1 MTSSRFAVRALAVSL
16 ALTAAGAF
24 CVMPPVAPA
33 SAAVGSPVGG
43 RQLAA
48 RGVIVNREPGVPPP
62 PAMPGASFLIADMDT
77 GEILAAKAPHA
88 RHLPASTLKTLTALT
103 LIPRFDVN
111 AKIMV
116 KPEDARVDGTR
127 VGIVPGTAYNATSLL
142 QGMLMVS
149 GNDTAWALARGNK
162 SVAVT
167 LRAMNANAA
176 YLHATDTVAKNPSGL
191 DAPGQTSSAYDL
203 ALIGRAAMR
212 LPDFRKYVITK
223 QATLPVGRSADGKRR
238 PGFKIA
244 THNKLLLNYPG
255 TIGIKS
261 GYTIAA
267 KSTFIGAATRGG
279 KTYIVTEMASP
290 NGSWR
295 PTAALL
301 DWAFK
306 NGAGITP
313 IGELVEPG
321 SPPVAASPT
330 AEPRAAANRP
340 QAAANT
346 AGLQP
351 QSTLPLWVAL
361 FSVFGLLALVRSR
374 LRRRSS
380 RGRS

>member
-1 MTSSRFAVRALAVSL
+1 
-16 ALTAAGAF
+16 
-24 CVMPPVAPA
+24 MPA
-33 SAAVGSPVGG
+33 
-43 RQLAA
+43 
-48 RGVIVNREPGVPPP
+48 
-62 PAMPGASFLIADMDT
+62 ASFVIADMDT
-77 GEILAAKAPHA
+77 GQILAAKAPHA

-127 VGIVPGTAYNATSLL
+127 LGIIPGTAYNATSLL
-142 QGMLMVS
+142 QGMMMVS

-203 ALIGRAAMR
+203 ALIGRAAMK

-255 TIGIKS
+255 AIGIKS

-267 KSTFIGAATRGG
+267 KNTFIGAASRGG
-279 KTYIVTEMASP
+279 KTYIVTQMASS

-306 NGAGITP
+306 NGADITP

-321 SPPVAASPT
+321 SPIVAAPPT
-330 AEPRAAANRP
+330 AEPTAAAANRP

-346 AGLQP
+346 SGLQP

-361 FSVFGLLALVRSR
+361 FSVLGLLALVRSR
-374 LRRRSS
+374 LRLRTSRRRTPRRRTSRRRTSRRRTSRRRTSRRRTSRRRS
-380 RGRS
+380 